1 MAGFTN
7 YINKI
12 YLKNK
17 NYIVNEEPQKPKI
30 SVIIPCYNVEKYLE
44 QCLESL
50 LKQTCKNFEII
61 CIDDGSED
69 FTNGILIAFAHID
82 KRIKFI
88 AQKNAGPSIA
98 RNKGLTIAK
107 GEYISFVDADDW
119 VDENYFENLLNAI
132 ERNNCDIAVST
143 IVRKRKFSQKYRVY
157 YTEEKVYT
165 NLQDKLDVCKVPT
178 CSYIWNKLYK
188 KELIQNWFFKEGVYF
203 EDMLWLPEVLKRANG
218 LVTVAGTNYY
228 YRVNPNSI
236 VKLIP
241 SNKKQNDLYCAQKY
255 IAEFFERN
263 DLYLSKKARTFTK
276 EVKYFLHVPV
286 FRVKEFEGREIY
298 YCLGLKIFSQRSETI
313 KDCKNADKICNSPI
327 KNCFIMGDR
336 EENVEEC

>member
-165 NLQDKLDVCKVPT
+165 NLQDKLDACKMPI
-178 CSYIWNKLYK
+178 CCYIWNKLYK

-203 EDMLWLPEVLKRANG
+203 EDMLWLPEVLKRANR
-218 LVTVAGTNYY
+218 LVTVVGTNYY

-241 SNKKQNDLYCAQKY
+241 SNKKQSDLYCAQKY

-263 DLYLSKKARTFTK
+263 NLYLSKKARTFTK

-298 YCLGLKIFSQRSETI
+298 YCLGLKIISQKKR
-313 KDCKNADKICNSPI
+313 NY
-327 KNCFIMGDR
+327 
-336 EENVEEC
+336 